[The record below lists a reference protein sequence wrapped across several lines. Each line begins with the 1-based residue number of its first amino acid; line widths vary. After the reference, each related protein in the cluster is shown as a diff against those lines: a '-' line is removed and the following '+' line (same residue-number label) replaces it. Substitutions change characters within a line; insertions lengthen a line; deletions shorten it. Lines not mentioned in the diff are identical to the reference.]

1 STSFG
6 TSVTYNTELR
16 YAVDTSL
23 SLAVSTTASYTHY
36 SGWTINQYGAGQD
49 TSNLNG
55 EGDINLGAGG
65 SFNALGQ
72 TFFTPGT
79 VVIGSRP
86 ATGTP
91 IVAENIAAL
100 GVTSKVTKLTALA
113 GSLTATLDTLGP
125 AYIDN
130 VPPAFFSTT
139 AAVVS
144 RAAAPAAATAAAIVA
159 ATVAGT
165 YKKIE
170 RPALMASIVEPTI
183 TIGPLGITLRVGTS
197 AIEITEAGI
206 SISAPIVAIKDTT
219 LANRIE
225 VSAMD
230 ITANALR
237 TYILSP
243 TEIIGPTSVTG
254 SAMVQGPF
262 TAYTVAAGI
271 GKTASLSAD
280 PSMENYVPPPLS
292 AYREP
297 PMGPRR

>member
-36 SGWTINQYGAGQD
+36 SGWTINQHGAGQE
-49 TSNLNG
+49 TYNVNG
-55 EGDINLGAGG
+55 EGDINLGASG

-86 ATGTP
+86 VTGTP

-125 AYIDN
+125 AYIDGI
-130 VPPAFFSTT
+130 PPAFFSTA

-159 ATVAGT
+159 ATVAST

-170 RPALMASIVEPTI
+170 RPALEAAIFEPTI
-183 TIGPLGITLRVGTS
+183 AVGPTDITLQVGTSVLRITELGITILG
-197 AIEITEAGI
+197 
-206 SISAPIVAIKDTT
+206 PIVQIGDPAGTT
-219 LANRIE
+219 CIQTTPEQIIVTTPNAVAVVPEIE
-225 VSAMD
+225 LVSTS
-230 ITANALR
+230 ITA
-237 TYILSP
+237 
-243 TEIIGPTSVTG
+243 EGEVIIVGPL
-254 SAMVQGPF
+254 
-262 TAYTVAAGI
+262 TANTIAAVA
-271 GKTASLSAD
+271 
-280 PSMENYVPPPLS
+280 
-292 AYREP
+292 
-297 PMGPRR
+297 